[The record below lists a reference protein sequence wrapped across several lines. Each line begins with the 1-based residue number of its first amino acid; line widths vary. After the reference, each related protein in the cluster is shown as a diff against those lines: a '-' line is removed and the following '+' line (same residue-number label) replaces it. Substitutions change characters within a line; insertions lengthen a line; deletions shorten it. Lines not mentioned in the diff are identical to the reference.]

1 MKITPMNF
9 SLKDIAENYREN
21 DADNSVIGLNG
32 RLDIRPKYQRQ
43 FVYPKDKQDAVV
55 RSVLSDYP
63 INVMYWVQTGVN
75 QAGEATYEVLDGQQR
90 LISLCRFMKDP
101 IAIKHEGHLVTYRAL
116 MDKSI
121 INNYRHLVVYVCE
134 QEDNEDDDTFRRKKL
149 EWFETI
155 NVVGS
160 KLTHQEIRS
169 ALCYGPWVTSA
180 KAYFVHKDNT
190 GSTAYSYGTQDGH
203 PANKY
208 LSAKNLE
215 KTEKDEQ
222 DQKGNSD
229 VYNRQEIF
237 EIILSWI
244 TGDGKTPGDSDAIEL
259 YMKEHQENSDARDLW
274 NYFTSLMNW
283 VWSLFP
289 TYYKEMRNVEWGIL
303 YNRFHND
310 RSLSATVLQPRI
322 DELLRDGEIQKRE
335 NVWEYVL
342 ETAHE
347 TPETHD
353 ISKEK
358 ILNLRSFTG
367 KEFNALRSAQYLKQH
382 GVCPICMKRGFEE
395 GEMQGDHI
403 IPWSKGGKT
412 REDNMQMICKGCNGY
427 KLAQSYD
434 VNTAKER
441 ITKVER
447 MTDSEVAKLPERVIN

>member
-1 MKITPMNF
+1 MKITPMKF
-9 SLKDIAENYREN
+9 SLKEIAENYCEN
-21 DADNSVIGLNG
+21 NTDNSVVGLNG

-63 INVMYWVQTGVN
+63 INVMYWVQTGLN
-75 QAGEATYEVLDGQQR
+75 IAGDPTYEVLDGQQR
-90 LISLCRFMKDP
+90 LISLCRFIREP
-101 IAIKHEGHLVTYRAL
+101 IAIKHENRLVTYRSL

-121 INNYRHLVVYVCE
+121 IDNYKHLVVYVCE
-134 QEDNEDDDTFRRKKL
+134 QESNENDDTFRRKKL

-208 LSAKNLE
+208 LSSKNME
-215 KTEKDEQ
+215 KTEKDAQE
-222 DQKGNSD
+222 QKGNSD

-237 EIILSWI
+237 ETILSWI
-244 TGDGKTPGDSDAIEL
+244 TGNDKEPGSSDDIEL
-259 YMKEHQENSDARDLW
+259 YMKEHQENSDARELW
-274 NYFTSLMNW
+274 DYFTSVMNW
-283 VWSLFP
+283 IWTLFP
-289 TYYKEMRNVEWGIL
+289 TYYKEMKNVEWGIL
-303 YNRFHND
+303 YNKFHSD
-310 RSLSATVLQPRI
+310 HSLSSSVLQPRV
-322 DELLRDGEIQKRE
+322 DELLRDTEIRKRE
-335 NVWEYVL
+335 NVWEYIL

-347 TPETHD
+347 TEETHD
-353 ISKEK
+353 IAKEK
-358 ILNLRSFTG
+358 ILNLRSFSG
-367 KEFNALRSAQYLKQH
+367 KEFDIIRSAQYLKQH

-395 GEMQGDHI
+395 NEMEGDHI

-412 REDNMQMICKGCNGY
+412 KEENMQMICSGCNGY
-427 KLAQSYD
+427 KSAQSYD
-434 VNTAKER
+434 INTAKER
-441 ITKVER
+441 IKRVEN
-447 MTDSEVAKLPERVIN
+447 MTLEEVNALPFRII